1 MKEHR
6 KQARAPVN
14 DYFIVFD
21 RHTDE
26 IIGRVMNMTE
36 EGMMVVSEM
45 PTKVSGSFHCRMALP
60 EKLMDKNQVLFDAEC
75 KWCEKNQTT
84 GMFESG
90 YQVRQVSAM
99 DREII
104 SLLLQKWINTKSGVP
119 KI

>member
-1 MKEHR
+1 MKEQR
-6 KQARAPVN
+6 KQTRAQVS

-26 IIGRVMNMTE
+26 IIGRVMNMTD

-75 KWCEKNQTT
+75 KWCEKNQST
-84 GMFESG
+84 GMYESG
-90 YQVRQVSAM
+90 YQIRQISAV

-104 SLLLQKWINTKSGVP
+104 SLLLQKWMNAKSGAP